1 MRHLLRDVSLR
12 CNITLLRYAAD
23 RLHQERVAAASSLR
37 EIASGVGT
45 STRAGYSL
53 SGSKEGL
60 LGTLDAPPMEML
72 HQWVDAMAVSP
83 GRAGPS
89 SGGVLHPAVYRVL
102 PFSTTASF

>member
-1 MRHLLRDVSLR
+1 MMPLLRDVSLR

-60 LGTLDAPPMEML
+60 LDTLHAHAMEML
-72 HQWVDAMAVSP
+72 HQWGDAMAVS
-83 GRAGPS
+83 R
-89 SGGVLHPAVYRVL
+89 HPARQSRRRVHLSEL
-102 PFSTTASF
+102 PPPRAA